1 MAQQIPDLY
10 LVLGVRRDASDEEIK
25 RTYRRLARELHPDV
39 NADPEAERRFKQIT
53 AAYQTLSDPARRR
66 QYDLFGTTGGG
77 TASGP
82 NDFFPFG
89 DMGDI
94 FDVFFGGGLGGR
106 RRTGRRPTR
115 MHRGEDLF
123 VHVALSFEQAA
134 FGIQRELSIEGLEVC
149 PRCQGSGCA
158 PGTHPSRCG
167 RCGGTGEIQDVSRS
181 MFGTVMTARACTVC
195 DGTGEEIAAPCPECR
210 GDGRVSTSRAVPVEV
225 PAGVADGMELRVPNA
240 GNAGRA
246 GGGPGDLYVSLRVEP
261 HPVFER
267 RGQDLVCALEV
278 SMTQAALGS
287 EMKIPTLEGEEII
300 RLEPGTASGTVL
312 RLRGKGVPHLGR
324 RGRGDLFVTVQI
336 ETPRPRSKEER
347 ALLERL
353 AELRGEAPTK
363 GQGGVLGNLRRL
375 LDT

>member
-10 LVLGVRRDASDEEIK
+10 QVLGVLRNASDEEIK

-39 NADPEAERRFKQIT
+39 NGDPEAERRFKQIT

-77 TASGP
+77 PTSGP
-82 NDFFPFG
+82 SDVFPFG
-89 DMGDI
+89 DVGDI

-106 RRTGRRPTR
+106 RRTGRRATR

-123 VHVALSFEQAA
+123 VRVGLSFEEAA
-134 FGIQRELSIEGLEVC
+134 FGIQRELSIDGLDVC

-181 MFGTVMTARACTVC
+181 MFGTVMTARACTMC
-195 DGTGEEIAAPCPECR
+195 DGTGEEIAAPCSDCR
-210 GDGRVSTSRAVPVEV
+210 GDGRIGATRTVPVEV

-246 GGGPGDLYVSLRVEP
+246 GGGPGDLYASLRVEP

-267 RGQDLVCALEV
+267 RGQDLVCALDV

-300 RLEPGTASGTVL
+300 RLEPGTPAGTVL

-353 AELRGEAPTK
+353 AELRGEAPSK
-363 GQGGVLGNLRRL
+363 GRGGVLGNLRRL